1 MTARATQELTAEHRV
16 IEDVLAALDRA
27 VADAA
32 RTRAVPAA
40 FLRDVV
46 TFSRLFVD
54 RCHHGKEERC
64 FFPCLA
70 KCGVPVEGG
79 PIGVMLREH
88 EEGRRLVGVID
99 DTLARA
105 EDGRATLEDVLAACR
120 DYVDLLRAHIA
131 KETEILFPIGD
142 AVADAE
148 DDAGVRRCFAE
159 TDAAFGDGARDVLAQ
174 LAETL
179 AHPGGTP

>member
-1 MTARATQELTAEHRV
+1 MTVRATQELTAEHRV

-27 VADAA
+27 VTDAA
-32 RTRAVPAA
+32 RSGAVPAA

-46 TFSRLFVD
+46 AFSRMFVD
-54 RCHHGKEERC
+54 RCHHRKEERC

-99 DTLARA
+99 DTLARHEA
-105 EDGRATLEDVLAACR
+105 GSATLEDVLGVCR

-131 KETEILFPIGD
+131 KETQVLFPIGD
-142 AVADAE
+142 AVVGDE
-148 DDAGVRRCFAE
+148 DEAGVRRCFEE
-159 TDAAFGDGARDVLAQ
+159 TDGAFGAGARDVLTR
-174 LAETL
+174 LAETR
-179 AHPGGTP
+179 TR

>member
-1 MTARATQELTAEHRV
+1 MTVRATQELTAEHRV

-27 VADAA
+27 VTDAA
-32 RTRAVPAA
+32 RSGAVPAA

-46 TFSRLFVD
+46 AFSRMFVD

-99 DTLARA
+99 DTLARHEA
-105 EDGRATLEDVLAACR
+105 GSATLEDVLGACR

-131 KETEILFPIGD
+131 KETQVLFPIGD
-142 AVADAE
+142 AVVGDE
-148 DDAGVRRCFAE
+148 DEAGVRRCFEE
-159 TDAAFGDGARDVLAQ
+159 TDGAFGAGARDVLAR

-179 AHPGGTP
+179 AHSGGTP